1 MTNNFW
7 NEIME
12 LEKEAETRTQAEI
25 QHKIEKRSKG
35 KKKGIEV
42 LW

>member
-12 LEKEAETRTQAEI
+12 LEKEAERTQAEI

-42 LW
+42 IW